1 MTTMIITAYS
11 LFVAV
16 GVGVTLWVAR
26 KLDIH
31 GLTFAKAG
39 DRYDA
44 ETGPAMS
51 HLLVVGFSLVALGIV
66 SLALGIGSNAQTL
79 QQCIESLSSK
89 LGWVIMIIGLMHF
102 TMLTV
107 FAAMGRRLNPVTV
120 RTGNAANEAEPAG
133 TVHQLVKRLHEND

>member
-1 MTTMIITAYS
+1 MTTIIILTYS
-11 LFVAV
+11 IFVAA

-31 GLTFAKAG
+31 GVTFARAG

-51 HLLVVGFSLVALGIV
+51 HLLVVGFALVGLGIV

-107 FAAMGRRLNPVTV
+107 FAAMGRRLVPNTLK
-120 RTGNAANEAEPAG
+120 TGNGGSVVEAGG
-133 TVHQLVKRLHEND
+133 TVHQLVKRLHETD

>member
-1 MTTMIITAYS
+1 MTTMIILTYS
-11 LFVAV
+11 IFVAA

-31 GLTFAKAG
+31 GVTFARAG

-51 HLLVVGFSLVALGIV
+51 HLLVVGFALVGLGIV

-102 TMLTV
+102 TMLSV
-107 FAAMGRRLNPVTV
+107 FAAMGRRLNPNTAK
-120 RTGNAANEAEPAG
+120 TAGSGNAVDSDG
-133 TVHQLVKRLHEND
+133 TVHQLVKRLHETD